1 MPSDPNRAAEAPI
14 ALATQCFAPDFGGI
28 EIMMTGLADAVAAS
42 GRAIEVFA
50 DHIRRRD
57 AGELARPYPI
67 RRFGS
72 IRPLRRW
79 MKRRALAERA
89 RFGFAGVLAD
99 SWKSVA
105 AIPAGVGPIAVTV
118 YGNEIPVDPDG
129 PRARRVRKA
138 LSRARTVIA
147 ISQFTAEMTR
157 RVVASAA
164 TNIVIVNPP
173 LEPQE
178 IAGPAALAAVNARIA
193 GRAPV
198 VSTLSRLEPRK
209 GVDTVLAALPRL
221 RERFPRMVYLVGGE
235 GDDLPRLRGL
245 AAELGVEAQVE
256 FLGRLPDGQAK
267 AALFERSD
275 VFAMPVRR
283 VGASVEGFGIVY
295 AEAAWRGVPSLAGAE
310 GGASDAVLDGKTGFV
325 RRGDDA
331 EAVQETLTTLLADDG
346 LRARMGE
353 AARRRAREE
362 FAWTHA
368 LPRYLA
374 ALGL

>member
-1 MPSDPNRAAEAPI
+1 LI
-14 ALATQCFAPDFGGI
+14 ALATQCFGPDFGGI
-28 EIMMTGLADAVAAS
+28 EVLMTGLADALAAS
-42 GRAIEVFA
+42 GREVEVFA
-50 DHIRRRD
+50 DHIHRRD
-57 AGELARPYPI
+57 ADELARPYPI

-72 IRPLRRW
+72 IRPVRRW
-79 MKRRALAERA
+79 MKRRAVAERV
-89 RFGFAGVLAD
+89 GPGVAGVFAD
-99 SWKSVA
+99 SWKSIA
-105 AIPAGVGPIAVTV
+105 AIPAGVGPIAVFA
-118 YGNEIPVDPDG
+118 YGNEIPQDIDG
-129 PRARRVRKA
+129 GRARSVRAA
-138 LSRARTVIA
+138 LTRARTVIA

-157 RVVASAA
+157 RVVASAP
-164 TNIVIVNPP
+164 TNIVVVNPP

-178 IAGPAALAAVNARIA
+178 IAGAAALAAVDARIA

-209 GVDTVLAALPRL
+209 GVDMVLAALPRL
-221 RERFPRMVYLVGGE
+221 RERFPRMVYLVGGV

-310 GGASDAVLDGKTGFV
+310 GGASDAVLDGKTGLV

-331 EAVQETLTTLLADDG
+331 EAVQSALTMLLADDG

-362 FAWTHA
+362 LAWTHA

>member
-105 AIPAGVGPIAVTV
+105 AIPDGVGPIAVTV

-221 RERFPRMVYLVGGE
+221 RERFPRLVYLVGGE